1 MGSAAGPNLVTDNLI
16 LYLDAANT
24 NSYSNSGTTWNDLS
38 GNGYDATLTNG
49 PTYNSDNGGYFIFD
63 GTNDHAV
70 IDSSFQ
76 VSTSGT
82 YSFEA
87 WIYKTATSVNNAG
100 MLISG
105 GYGGD
110 KDGFIISSEDYA
122 ISGTIRVFSLGGTCA
137 AVYYNGVS
145 QTLRGDSIGTN
156 ETFNLNEWI
165 HIAVTGITVNNT
177 DGAAHHIG
185 QNNNDTN
192 EFGGR
197 ISNIKLYDRTLT
209 AAEVKQNFNKLRWRF
224 GI

>member
-1 MGSAAGPNLVTDNLI
+1 MN
-16 LYLDAANT
+16 
-24 NSYSNSGTTWNDLS
+24 
-38 GNGYDATLTNG
+38 
-49 PTYNSDNGGYFIFD
+49 
-63 GTNDHAV
+63 
-70 IDSSFQ
+70 SSFQ

-110 KDGFIISSEDYA
+110 KDGIIISSEDYA

>member
-110 KDGFIISSEDYA
+110 KDGIIISSEDYA

-156 ETFNLNEWI
+156 ENFNLNEWI

>member
-110 KDGFIISSEDYA
+110 KDGIIISSEDYA

-145 QTLRGDSIGTN
+145 QTLRGDSIVTN

-165 HIAVTGITVNNT
+165 NIALTGITVNNT

>member
-110 KDGFIISSEDYA
+110 KDGIIISSEDYA

-156 ETFNLNEWI
+156 ENFNLNEWI

-185 QNNNDTN
+185 QNNNNTN

>member
-110 KDGFIISSEDYA
+110 KDGIIISSEDYA
-122 ISGTIRVFSLGGTCA
+122 ISGTIRFFSLGGSCA

-145 QTLRGDSIGTN
+145 LTLRGD
-156 ETFNLNEWI
+156 
-165 HIAVTGITVNNT
+165 
-177 DGAAHHIG
+177 
-185 QNNNDTN
+185 
-192 EFGGR
+192 
-197 ISNIKLYDRTLT
+197 RT
-209 AAEVKQNFNKLRWRF
+209 K
-224 GI
+224 

>member
-110 KDGFIISSEDYA
+110 IDGIIISTEDYA

-156 ETFNLNEWI
+156 ENFNLNEWI

>member
-1 MGSAAGPNLVTDNLI
+1 MGTAAGPNLVADNLI

-110 KDGFIISSEDYA
+110 IDGIIISTEDYA
-122 ISGTIRVFSLGGTCA
+122 ISGTIRVFSLGGTCV

-156 ETFNLNEWI
+156 EPFNLNEWI

-185 QNNNDTN
+185 QNNNNTN

>member
-1 MGSAAGPNLVTDNLI
+1 MGSAAGPNLVTNNLI

-110 KDGFIISSEDYA
+110 KDGIIISSEDYA

-156 ETFNLNEWI
+156 ENFNLNEWI

>member
-110 KDGFIISSEDYA
+110 IDGIIISTEDYA
-122 ISGTIRVFSLGGTCA
+122 ISGTIRVLSLGGTCA

-156 ETFNLNEWI
+156 ENFNLNEWI

-185 QNNNDTN
+185 QNNNNTN
-192 EFGGR
+192 HNIRNNSNNNNSNDSGGKCR
-197 ISNIKLYDRTLT
+197 EPGRAGKCL
-209 AAEVKQNFNKLRWRF
+209 
-224 GI
+224 